1 MLPFSPGPV
10 PTTDDELTDRLTSGL
25 LTLLR
30 PEDPARV
37 QVSCTGAAAEHLGT
51 MHIDLSGADLDP
63 VAAEVPA
70 AGGTPVT
77 VDRLSLTADPVT
89 VRGVRLRVRGEL
101 PELPAAWTTDGA
113 GILWLRPQEHTPVAG
128 SPGQVQVTAEVAD
141 LEQAI
146 LDIGSPL
153 LAERGLTL
161 TSVRLQ
167 VDADGS
173 AVARVQVQ
181 AQVRRGILS
190 ATVDGRGTASV
201 DESMVLTLSDL
212 TVTSDN
218 ALMSMGLAVL
228 GRRLQA
234 WEGRQ
239 IHLGTHLVGA
249 LAVREVSV
257 HSTAGEVSVAA
268 RVGQ

>member
-10 PTTDDELTDRLTSGL
+10 PTTDEELTDRLTRGL
-25 LTLLR
+25 LSLLR
-30 PEDPARV
+30 PQDPARV
-37 QVSCTGAAAEHLGT
+37 QVTCTGAAEHVPA

-77 VDRLSLTADPVT
+77 VDQLSLTADPVT
-89 VRGVRLRVRGEL
+89 VRGVRARASGEL
-101 PELPAAWTTDGA
+101 HELPAAWTTDGA
-113 GILWLRPQEHTPVAG
+113 GLLWLLPQEHAPGAG
-128 SPGQVQVTAEVAD
+128 TRGEVQVTAQLAD
-141 LEQAI
+141 LEQAL
-146 LDIGSPL
+146 LDIGRPL

-161 TSVRLQ
+161 TSARLQ

-190 ATVDGRGTASV
+190 ATVVGRGTASV
-201 DESMVLTLSDL
+201 DASMVLTLSDL
-212 TVTSDN
+212 AVTSDN
-218 ALMSMGLAVL
+218 ALVSMGLAVL

-234 WEGRQ
+234 WEGRR
-239 IHLGTHLVGA
+239 IDLGTHLVGA
-249 LAVREVSV
+249 LAVREVSMRC
-257 HSTAGEVSVAA
+257 TAGEVSVTA

>member
-51 MHIDLSGADLDP
+51 MRIDLSGADLDP

-89 VRGVRLRVRGEL
+89 VRGEQSG
-101 PELPAAWTTDGA
+101 LPAAWTTDGA

-146 LDIGSPL
+146 LDTGAPL

-173 AVARVQVQ
+173 AVARVRVR

-212 TVTSDN
+212 SVTSDN
-218 ALMSMGLAVL
+218 ALVSMGLAVL

-239 IHLGTHLVGA
+239 IDLGTHLVDA
-249 LAVREVSV
+249 LAVREVSMRC
-257 HSTAGEVSVAA
+257 TAGEVSVTA